1 MLFLKQIRKMQQEQT
16 NQEGVANI
24 VAFDNS
30 NDRLQILISNRAQ
43 INTEYAMKNNSVYK
57 HCTIL

>member
-1 MLFLKQIRKMQQEQT
+1 MVFKNSHLITGKLKAYSFMLFLKQIRKMQQEQT

-30 NDRLQILISNRAQ
+30 NDRL
-43 INTEYAMKNNSVYK
+43 
-57 HCTIL
+57 